1 MEIKDLIVGQKYD
14 FLVQERNRRWVVGSF
29 NRIENDTL
37 VINVKSSFLT
47 HDFDNEF
54 KYNLSD
60 VLAIEEPKPV
70 WEKKNIY
77 VGHTGNTL
85 RGCLVPCNLVK
96 ETKNTFTVQ
105 ISRKGETINIQFNKS
120 NMAERGAGIYSR
132 FYFEY
137 CKTPDEVA
145 QWNEKAKNKNFRE
158 VVPYK
163 ICTKVAFNDVPDD
176 ELRKVWEILKPYVK
190 E

>member
-1 MEIKDLIVGQKYD
+1 MEIKDLIVGQAYD
-14 FLVQERNRRWVVGSF
+14 FLIQENIRHWVKAKF
-29 NRIENDTL
+29 DRIEGDTIITY
-37 VINVKSSFLT
+37 VISSINPEEHF
-47 HDFDNEF
+47 EF
-54 KYNLSD
+54 KYKLDN
-60 VLAIEEPKPV
+60 VLAIEEPKPA

-77 VGHTGNTL
+77 VGHTKNTL
-85 RGCLVPCNLVK
+85 SGCLVPCKLVK
-96 ETKNTFTVQ
+96 ETANTFTVQ

-120 NMAERGAGIYSR
+120 NMTERGAGIYSH

-145 QWNEKAKNKNFRE
+145 QWNEKARYRNLRE
-158 VVPYK
+158 IVPYK